1 MFPKRLVIA
10 CAVFT
15 LAFGNVTIQRAT
27 AQAASSAIN
36 SHPMKAKPLAVT
48 YLFPE
53 QVTVAADKPTPVEL
67 HFKVAEGLHVNS
79 HNPHTEDLVPTTL
92 KLPEN
97 SEVRITNA
105 VFPPGA
111 DFAFP
116 ADPNEKLS
124 VYTGEFTIH
133 AELVATKGDHLVEA
147 TLRYQACD
155 NQICLPPHSIPVT
168 IDVIAK

>member
-1 MFPKRLVIA
+1 ML
-10 CAVFT
+10 CGEAVPS
-15 LAFGNVTIQRAT
+15 
-27 AQAASSAIN
+27 AQAQSASSAIQP
-36 SHPMKAKPLAVT
+36 HPLSAKPLAVS

-53 QVTVAADKPTPVEL
+53 QVTVVADKPTPVDL
-67 HFKVAEGLHVNS
+67 HFKVAAGLHVNS
-79 HNPHTEDLVPTTL
+79 HTPHTEDLVPTTL
-92 KLPEN
+92 KVPETAG
-97 SEVRITNA
+97 VRLANT

-116 ADPNEKLS
+116 ADPTEKLS

-133 AELVATKGDHLVEA
+133 AELVASKGNHLVEG

-155 NQICLPPHSIPVT
+155 NQVCMPPHSIPVT